1 MTACEGVGT
10 GISALLRPYL
20 LHPKYIYIAYSLIQ
34 NLKVNSALC
43 YIIWYI
49 KNWVKNDRKMLEFDA
64 LLLLSPRQ

>member
-10 GISALLRPYL
+10 GISIAPSVSI

-43 YIIWYI
+43 YITYMVYKKLGNERQ
-49 KNWVKNDRKMLEFDA
+49 KNV
-64 LLLLSPRQ
+64 

>member
-10 GISALLRPYL
+10 GISIAPSVST
-20 LHPKYIYIAYSLIQ
+20 PPQIYIYIAYSLIQ

-64 LLLLSPRQ
+64 LLLLSPRK